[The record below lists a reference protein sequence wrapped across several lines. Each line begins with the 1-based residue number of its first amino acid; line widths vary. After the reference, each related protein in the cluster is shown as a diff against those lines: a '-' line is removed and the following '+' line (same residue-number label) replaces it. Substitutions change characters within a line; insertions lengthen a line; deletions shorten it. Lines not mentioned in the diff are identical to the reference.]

1 MSYAKKFGIILQ
13 YALIFE
19 SALQQD
25 GFFFFFFFCCG
36 REREGKNKKLI
47 NKEYLNKIVKK

>member
-1 MSYAKKFGIILQ
+1 MSYAKKFGILLQ

-25 GFFFFFFFCCG
+25 FFFFFAVG
-36 REREGKNKKLI
+36 ERERGE
-47 NKEYLNKIVKK
+47 E

>member
-1 MSYAKKFGIILQ
+1 MSYAKKFGILLQ

-25 GFFFFFFFCCG
+25 FFFFFFFCCCG

>member
-1 MSYAKKFGIILQ
+1 MSYAKKFGILLQ

-25 GFFFFFFFCCG
+25 VLTFFFFFAVG
-36 REREGKNKKLI
+36 EREGGRIKN
-47 NKEYLNKIVKK
+47 

>member
-1 MSYAKKFGIILQ
+1 MSYAKKFGILLQ

-25 GFFFFFFFCCG
+25 GFFFFFFFFFFFAV
-36 REREGKNKKLI
+36 RERERERGD
-47 NKEYLNKIVKK
+47 E

>member
-1 MSYAKKFGIILQ
+1 MSYAKKFGILLQ

-25 GFFFFFFFCCG
+25 FFFFFVAVG
-36 REREGKNKKLI
+36 ERERGRIKN
-47 NKEYLNKIVKK
+47 